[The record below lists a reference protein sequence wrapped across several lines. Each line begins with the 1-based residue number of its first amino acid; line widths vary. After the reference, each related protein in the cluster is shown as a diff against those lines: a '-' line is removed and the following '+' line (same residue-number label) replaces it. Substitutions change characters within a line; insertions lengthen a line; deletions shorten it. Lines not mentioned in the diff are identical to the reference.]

1 MVKTQP
7 FVSTD
12 FFERRAGFTLIELLL
27 VVVLIS
33 VLLSFSLPRFKKA
46 YENLQLQN
54 FTREIYYLTRNLQT
68 RAISERK
75 VYCLTIDTTQGE
87 FRASYQGQDE
97 FRLSGDEYAK
107 RYRIPPGITLLTEPQ
122 DKKEI
127 CFFPDASIDPV
138 KLIFKDE
145 DRKRAVSLVM
155 SGESGDIQIQ

>member
-33 VLLSFSLPRFKKA
+33 ALLSFTLPRFKKA

-54 FTREIYYLTRNLQT
+54 FTREIYYLTRDLQS
-68 RAISERK
+68 RAISGRK
-75 VYCLTIDTTQGE
+75 VYCLTIDQTQSE
-87 FRASYQGQDE
+87 FRARCQGQDE
-97 FRLSGDEYAK
+97 YTKS
-107 RYRIPPGITLLTEPQ
+107 YRIPPGITLLIEPQ
-122 DKKEI
+122 DKREI

-138 KLIFKDE
+138 KLIFTDE
-145 DRKRAVSLVM
+145 SRKRAVSLM
-155 SGESGDIQIQ
+155 ISGEAGDIQIQ